1 MPETSLK
8 GKTALVTGASSGIGR
23 STALKLAALGA
34 HVYVTGRRQE
44 ALDELIPIAE
54 HAGGKVTTA
63 AFDIRDYDKF
73 QGLIERAAEE
83 TGTFNIL
90 VNNAGLSYP
99 DSIAA
104 GDPEK
109 WREMMEVN
117 ILSLLAGSQKAI
129 QVMRKG
135 GHDGH
140 IVHISSIAARSDAS
154 GVYGGTKAMV
164 SSLATTMRKELEDD
178 NIRVVN
184 ICPGAVITNF
194 ARNFPPDYI
203 NAVLQSLGIDL
214 VFESGM
220 TLPPEVHDK
229 VNAAAPQLLLHADDV
244 AKAVVYGVTQPIN
257 VDLFEITV
265 RPAKSLQLPDS

>member
-90 VNNAGLSYP
+90 VNNAGLSHP
-99 DSIAA
+99 DSIAG

-117 ILSLLAGSQKAI
+117 ILSLLAGSQTAI
-129 QVMRKG
+129 RVMREG
-135 GHDGH
+135 GFDGH